1 MNTRRQ
7 QEEPER
13 REGLG
18 GRVRR
23 FVDSEISR
31 VLDKD
36 KEGETDRGGADYRH
50 EPEGSPEVER
60 YQEPGIPYAG
70 APARAADAPGG
81 TADAPGRAADH
92 PVTTAPVDPG
102 YDTPGY
108 DIPVHDPRVEEG
120 GPGQFHG
127 RSSEEAAADGSAER
141 VGLLND
147 PAGLRA
153 QWQQVQGTF
162 VDDPQRAVQEASVLV
177 NRTLEEIR
185 ENITRG
191 QISDPASTED
201 LRVSFQ
207 RYREFFQRLLSA

>member
-1 MNTRRQ
+1 MNTR
-7 QEEPER
+7 QEHGEPER
-13 REGLG
+13 GEGLG

-36 KEGETDRGGADYRH
+36 DRETVRERPDYHRGLAN
-50 EPEGSPEVER
+50 P
-60 YQEPGIPYAG
+60 
-70 APARAADAPGG
+70 
-81 TADAPGRAADH
+81 
-92 PVTTAPVDPG
+92 PVTAAASDPG
-102 YDTPGY
+102 YTTPAY
-108 DIPVHDPRVEEG
+108 DYDAPAHDPRAVEEAG
-120 GPGQFHG
+120 TEQLPR
-127 RSSEEAAADGSAER
+127 RSHDEAVADGSAER

-162 VDDPQRAVQEASVLV
+162 VDDPRRAVQEASVLV
-177 NRTLEEIR
+177 NRTLQEIH
-185 ENITRG
+185 ENIARG
-191 QISDPASTED
+191 QVGDPTSTEE